1 MANQKKRIYRNKIQ
15 YKWIYDTLISKFYD
29 ISLKIGL
36 TPTGEN
42 ILRMSVYNA
51 LLPYVNRGDRILDLC
66 CGTGTLT
73 ILLSKLL
80 YSDCNIFGVDISHGQ
95 IAQAKKKLGENS
107 ENLSFDVMDAK
118 SLNFKDGNFDIVI
131 ISAALHE
138 MDKDERL
145 NVLCEIY
152 RVLKNGGIF
161 LIFEHH
167 EPSKSFLRI
176 AYNFYLGYPE
186 KLLSHSSE
194 MQRNILMELKRSNFK
209 IISQTPVRKFFNF
222 FQVILCKKES

>member
-1 MANQKKRIYRNKIQ
+1 MTNQKKKIYQNKIQ

-36 TPTGEN
+36 TPTGEK

-51 LLPYVNRGDRILDLC
+51 LLPYVSRGDKVLDLC

-80 YSDCNIFGVDISHGQ
+80 YSDCKITGVDISHGQ
-95 IAQAKKKLGENS
+95 IAQAQKKIENS
-107 ENLSFDVMDAK
+107 GNNLTFKVMDAK
-118 SLNFKDGNFDIVI
+118 SLDFKDENFNIVI

-138 MDKDERL
+138 MDKNERL

-152 RVLKNGGIF
+152 RVLKKNGLF

-176 AYNFYLGYPE
+176 AYNFYLGYSE
-186 KLLSHSSE
+186 KLLSHSFE
-194 MQRNILMELKRSNFK
+194 MQRNILLELMKTHFK

>member
-1 MANQKKRIYRNKIQ
+1 MAIQKKKIYQNKIQ

-36 TPTGEN
+36 TPTGEK

-51 LLPYVNRGDRILDLC
+51 LLRYVKRGDTILDLC

-73 ILLSKLL
+73 ILLSKLF
-80 YSDCNIFGVDISHGQ
+80 YSDCKITGVDISQGQ
-95 IAQAKKKLGENS
+95 IAQAQKKIANNND
-107 ENLSFDVMDAK
+107 NLTFKVMDARF
-118 SLNFKDGNFDIVI
+118 LNFKKENFNIVI

-138 MDKDERL
+138 MDKNERID
-145 NVLCEIY
+145 VLREIN
-152 RVLKNGGIF
+152 RVLKKDGLF

-176 AYNFYLGYPE
+176 AYNFYLGYSE
-186 KLLSHSSE
+186 KLLSHSFE
-194 MQRNILMELKRSNFK
+194 MQRNILTELKRSNFK

>member
-1 MANQKKRIYRNKIQ
+1 MTNQKKKIYQNKIQ

-51 LLPYVNRGDRILDLC
+51 LLPYVNRGDRILDLG
-66 CGTGTLT
+66 CGTGNLT

-80 YSDCNIFGVDISHGQ
+80 YSDCNIIGVDISHGQ
-95 IAQAKKKLGENS
+95 IAQAKKKLGNNS
-107 ENLSFDVMDAK
+107 SNLTFKVMDAK
-118 SLNFKDGNFDIVI
+118 SLDFKDENFNIVI

-138 MDKDERL
+138 MDKNERL
-145 NVLCEIY
+145 DVLCEIY
-152 RVLKNGGIF
+152 RVLKNSGIF

-167 EPSKSFLRI
+167 EPSNSFLRI
-176 AYNFYLGYPE
+176 AYNFYLGYSE
-186 KLLSHSSE
+186 KLLSHSFE
-194 MQRNILMELKRSNFK
+194 MQRNILMELKRTHFK
-209 IISQTPVRKFFNF
+209 IITQTPVRKFFRF
-222 FQVILCKKES
+222 FQIILCKKK

>member
-1 MANQKKRIYRNKIQ
+1 MAIKKKKIYNNKIQ
-15 YKWIYDTLISKFYD
+15 YKWIYDTLISKLYD

-51 LLPYVNRGDRILDLC
+51 LLPYVNKGDKILDLC

-80 YSDCNIFGVDISHGQ
+80 YSDCKIIGVDISRGQ
-95 IAQAKKKLGENS
+95 IAQAQKKLGNNR
-107 ENLSFDVMDAK
+107 ENLTFKVMDAK
-118 SLNFKDGNFDIVI
+118 SLNFKDENFNIVV

-138 MDKDERL
+138 MDKNERI
-145 NVLCEIY
+145 NVLREIN
-152 RVLKNGGIF
+152 RVLKKEGIF

-167 EPSKSFLRI
+167 EPSKTSLRVL
-176 AYNFYLGYPE
+176 YNFYLGFTE
-186 KLLSHSSE
+186 KLLSKSAE
-194 MQRNILMELKRSNFK
+194 MQRNILMELKRTSFK
-209 IISQTPVRKFFNF
+209 IIGQTPVRKFFNF

>member
-1 MANQKKRIYRNKIQ
+1 MTNQKKRVYQNKIQ

-29 ISLKIGL
+29 VLLKIGL

-42 ILRMSVYNA
+42 TLRMSVYNA
-51 LLPYVNRGDRILDLC
+51 LLPYVNREDRILDLC

-73 ILLSKLL
+73 ILLSKLF
-80 YSDCNIFGVDISHGQ
+80 YSDCKIIGVDISQGQ
-95 IAQAKKKLGENS
+95 IAQAQKKIGNNS
-107 ENLSFDVMDAK
+107 DNLIFNVMDAK
-118 SLNFKDGNFDIVI
+118 SLDFKDDNFNIVI

-138 MDKDERL
+138 MDKDERI
-145 NVLCEIY
+145 NVLREIY
-152 RVLKNGGIF
+152 RVLKSDGIF

-176 AYNFYLGYPE
+176 AYNFYLGYSE
-186 KLLSHSSE
+186 KLLSHSFE
-194 MQRNILMELKRSNFK
+194 MQRNILMELKKTHFK
-209 IISQTPVRKFFNF
+209 IITQTPVRKFFNF

>member
-1 MANQKKRIYRNKIQ
+1 MTNQKKKIYQNKIQ

-51 LLPYVNRGDRILDLC
+51 LLPYVNRGDSILDLC
-66 CGTGTLT
+66 CGTGTLS

-80 YSDCNIFGVDISHGQ
+80 YSDCNLIGVDISQGQ
-95 IAQAKKKLGENS
+95 IAQAQKKLGNTS
-107 ENLSFDVMDAK
+107 DNLTFKVMDAK
-118 SLNFKDGNFDIVI
+118 SLDFKDDNFNIVI

-138 MDKDERL
+138 MDKDERI
-145 NVLCEIY
+145 NVLSEIY
-152 RVLKNGGIF
+152 RVLKSGGIF

-176 AYNFYLGYPE
+176 AYNFYLGYSE
-186 KLLSHSSE
+186 KLLSHSFE
-194 MQRNILMELKRSNFK
+194 MQRNIFTELKKARFK
-209 IISQTPVRKFFNF
+209 ILSQTPIKNFHNF
-222 FQVILCKKES
+222 FQIILSRK

>member
-1 MANQKKRIYRNKIQ
+1 MAIKKKKIYHNKIQ
-15 YKWIYDTLISKFYD
+15 YKWIYDNLISKLYD

-42 ILRMSVYNA
+42 ILRMSVFNA
-51 LLPYVNRGDRILDLC
+51 LLPYVNKGDKILDLC

-80 YSDCNIFGVDISHGQ
+80 YSDCKIIGVDISRGQ
-95 IAQAKKKLGENS
+95 IAQAQKKLGNNK
-107 ENLSFDVMDAK
+107 ENLTFKVMDAK
-118 SLNFKDGNFDIVI
+118 SLNFKDENFNIVV

-138 MDKDERL
+138 MDKNERL
-145 NVLCEIY
+145 NVLREIN
-152 RVLKNGGIF
+152 RVLKKEGLF

-167 EPSKSFLRI
+167 EPSKSFQRI

-186 KLLSHSSE
+186 KILSHSFE
-194 MQRNILMELKRSNFK
+194 MQRNILMELKRTKFK